1 MLILIGIGVALLV
14 SAVQIWVLHRTKT
27 VRNAVLL
34 IGKNVFFLHIVT
46 VALFQYVFHR
56 RHYIIIAPYGA
67 GDVGLYLGLCAAVGL
82 LFLGID
88 YKLAKRKPR
97 DTREKG
103 NGLVTGILC
112 ILLTFVGV
120 LCVTLTNWSK
130 VEFGDLPIDQALIT
144 YLSPTVGSN
153 PVDIISAIE
162 GPVFLAFLC
171 AVAVGIFAFAHIGF
185 LPRWVH
191 RTISLVLAIVIFVGG
206 TVYGVRKFRLLDLHT
221 HYFQKSSLIDE
232 TYVDPR
238 EINLQFP
245 EKKRNLIHIY
255 LESMENSY
263 MSTETGG
270 FMETDLI
277 PELTELAKEGYSFS
291 HLKEGFGGPRSAVGT
306 TWSVASMVNMSTGLP
321 MKTPMDRNAYKQKD
335 QFLPGAWALGD
346 ILEEEGYEQ
355 TLMFG
360 ADADFGGLT
369 TYFKTHGDFNVMDY
383 KYAKETGVIPKNYNV
398 WWGYED
404 EKLFQFAK
412 EELIRLSNT
421 GKPFN
426 FTMET
431 ADTHRPDG
439 YLAPDT
445 PAPYPNQYAN
455 VVAHSSSQVY
465 DFVRWIQQQPFYENT
480 TVVIIGDH
488 VSMESNFFN
497 FYGFP
502 KDYRRSQYN
511 VILNP
516 APSVAASDPQLLSE
530 RDYANFDMFPT
541 ILSSL
546 GVTYDGHRLGIGTD
560 LFSGEKTLFE
570 EKGFSYADRELAK
583 RSDFYDREIFGQRKS

>member
-1 MLILIGIGVALLV
+1 MLILMGIGAALLL
-14 SAVQIWVLHRTKT
+14 SAVQIWGLHRTTTVKT
-27 VRNAVLL
+27 SVFLTL
-34 IGKNVFFLHIVT
+34 KNIFFLHLLS

-56 RHYIIIAPYGA
+56 RHYLLVAAYGA
-67 GDVGLYLGLCAAVGL
+67 KDYLLYLGLCLAVGVVL
-82 LFLGID
+82 L
-88 YKLAKRKPR
+88 LADRYRKEKRTET
-97 DTREKG
+97 TREKA
-103 NGLVTGILC
+103 NGLLSGILC
-112 ILLTFVGV
+112 VLFVFVGV
-120 LCVTLTNWSK
+120 LCVTLTHWSK
-130 VEFGDLPIDQALIT
+130 AEFGDLPIDQALIT

-153 PVDIISAIE
+153 DVDIIAAIE
-162 GPVFLAFLC
+162 GPVFLALLC
-171 AVAVGIFAFAHIGF
+171 ATGMGVIAFAPLSF
-185 LPRWVH
+185 MFRRLQ
-191 RTISLVLAIVIFVGG
+191 RTISLVLAVVVLIGG
-206 TVYGVRKFRLLDLHT
+206 AVYGVWKFRLADLHT
-221 HYFQKSSLIDE
+221 HYFLKSDIIDE
-232 TYVDPR
+232 NYVDPR
-238 EINLQFP
+238 KANIQFP

-263 MSTETGG
+263 MSTENGG

-277 PELTELAKEGYSFS
+277 PELTQLAGEGYSFS
-291 HLKEGFGGPRSAVGT
+291 HLDKGFGGPQSAVGT

-321 MKTPMDRNAYKQKD
+321 MKSPIDRDAYKRED
-335 QFLPGAWALGD
+335 SFLPGAWALGD
-346 ILEEEGYEQ
+346 ILAEEGYEQ

-369 TYFKTHGDFNVMDY
+369 AYFKTHGNFNIMDY
-383 KYAKETGVIPKNYNV
+383 KYAKETGAIPKDYNV

-412 EELIRLSNT
+412 EELTRLSNT

-439 YLAPDT
+439 YLEEDAPT
-445 PAPYPNQYAN
+445 PYPNQYAN
-455 VVAHSSSQVY
+455 VVAHSSAQVY
-465 DFVRWIQQQPFYENT
+465 DFVRWIQQQPFYDNT

-488 VSMESNFFN
+488 VSMESNFFK

-516 APSVAASDPQLLSE
+516 APGVASCDPQILTE
-530 RDYANFDMFPT
+530 RNYANFDMFPT

-546 GVTYDGHRLGIGTD
+546 GATFDGNRLGIGTD

-570 EKGFSYADRELAK
+570 EKGFQYADKELTK
-583 RSDFYDREIFGQRKS
+583 RSALYDREIFGDPN